1 MQALER
7 ANQEATSK
15 KDREHVTFYFWKS
28 EKKDTF
34 KIAQLGN
41 HENWSEYR
49 FTVDCLEVYQVVK
62 QIDTEL
68 KRRNQFGT
76 LEEIIQ
82 ILKGHP
88 EIVELNAKYY
98 FGIGWE

>member
-34 KIAQLGN
+34 KIAQLSN
-41 HENWSEYR
+41 HENWSKYR
-49 FTVDCLEVYQVVK
+49 FTVDYLEDYQVVK